1 MGLFKDCGCGCDGK
15 KQEKKLLISIMAGL
29 LFFIIA
35 NPDTFRLMRRILGN
49 WVAGPNGCPTT
60 KGLMLHTVV
69 YILIS
74 WGMMNVNNEAYTIPI
89 MGGMKQPESE
99 PKPEPRPE
107 LKPMPKM
114 KSLPERPV
122 RMADMPTPT
131 PGKMDIVGFTD
142 SGASFGHMDINEGID
157 LPARMREKSTPG
169 KMDIANFTDSG
180 ASFGNNLP
188 ARMSNKESTFCAC
201 TDGSEVTISR

>member
-1 MGLFKDCGCGCDGK
+1 
-15 KQEKKLLISIMAGL
+15 
-29 LFFIIA
+29 
-35 NPDTFRLMRRILGN
+35 
-49 WVAGPNGCPTT
+49 
-60 KGLMLHTVV
+60 
-69 YILIS
+69 
-74 WGMMNVNNEAYTIPI
+74 MMNVNNEAYTIPT
-89 MGGMKQPESE
+89 MGGMKQPE
-99 PKPEPRPE
+99 PEPRPE

-157 LPARMREKSTPG
+157 LPARMSSKKST
-169 KMDIANFTDSG
+169 S
-180 ASFGNNLP
+180 
-188 ARMSNKESTFCAC
+188 CAC

>member
-60 KGLMLHTVV
+60 KGLVLHTIV

-74 WGMMNVNNEAYTIPI
+74 WGMMNVNNEAYTIPT
-89 MGGMKQPESE
+89 MGGVKEPEPE
-99 PKPEPRPE
+99 PEPRPE
-107 LKPMPKM
+107 IKPMPMPKM

-122 RMADMPTPT
+122 RMADMPMPT

-157 LPARMREKSTPG
+157 LPARM
-169 KMDIANFTDSG
+169 
-180 ASFGNNLP
+180 
-188 ARMSNKESTFCAC
+188 SNKESTSCAC